1 MGSPVGSPAVPPSQ
15 PPRRGR
21 GKPPARG
28 SATPPSRGAK
38 PASRGAKPPARGAKP
53 PARGGK
59 PGARSTGRPE
69 RRDERSTR
77 GRPGETEASN
87 RPKRIVN
94 ERTKSWGGVAKRG
107 VGKLKPTE
115 AGTASAAWREAARE
129 SDNRE
134 RGRMGGAAPAWE
146 PEQWIDDGAVRD
158 EARGAVSRGRDTPAA
173 PRRARP
179 RKMLPDDVN
188 GEVAR
193 EAGPAWA
200 GRVQDRLQDAAR
212 AYERERYRDALKLLQ
227 PLAERAPGSAAIRE
241 LLGLTLYRMA
251 RWRAAVKELEVAE
264 LLSASVDHHP
274 VIADCHRAMGN
285 HRRVVEV
292 WDELRRGGAGVEV
305 LVEGRIVLAGSL
317 ADQGRVREA
326 IEVLEQGPVNVRKA
340 KDHHLRL
347 WYALAALYE
356 RAGEVPR
363 ARELFGRVLDADA
376 EFADVAERYD
386 ALS

>member
-1 MGSPVGSPAVPPSQ
+1 MGSPVGSPAVPPSK
-15 PPRRGR
+15 PPRRGS
-21 GKPPARG
+21 G
-28 SATPPSRGAK
+28 
-38 PASRGAKPPARGAKP
+38 KP

-59 PGARSTGRPE
+59 PPARRTGKPAPKRTGKPE
-69 RRDERSTR
+69 KRTDRSAR
-77 GRPGETEASN
+77 GRPSETEASN
-87 RPKRIVN
+87 RPKRVVN
-94 ERTKSWGGVAKRG
+94 ERTKTWGGVAKRG
-107 VGKLKPTE
+107 VGKLKPTD

-129 SDNRE
+129 SDKRE
-134 RGRMGGAAPAWE
+134 RGRMGGSAPAWE

-158 EARGAVSRGRDTPAA
+158 EARGAVRRGKEA
-173 PRRARP
+173 PTSARRERP
-179 RKMLPDDVN
+179 RKTLPDDVQ

-200 GRVQDRLQDAAR
+200 GRVQDRLQDAAK

-241 LLGLTLYRMA
+241 LLGLTLYRMS

-264 LLSASVDHHP
+264 LLGGSVDHHP
-274 VIADCHRAMGN
+274 VMADCMRALGN
-285 HRRVVEV
+285 HRRVEEL

-317 ADQGRVREA
+317 ADRGKVREA
-326 IEVLEQGPVNVRKA
+326 IELLAQGPVNVRKP

-347 WYALAALYE
+347 WYALGALYE

-363 ARELFGRVLDADA
+363 ARELFGRVLDADPD
-376 EFADVAERYD
+376 FADVAERYD

>member
-1 MGSPVGSPAVPPSQ
+1 MPPSQ
-15 PPRRGR
+15 PPRRGS
-21 GKPPARG
+21 GKPAPRRAKPG
-28 SATPPSRGAK
+28 GTPPAK
-38 PASRGAKPPARGAKP
+38 R
-53 PARGGK
+53 
-59 PGARSTGRPE
+59 TGRPPPK
-69 RRDERSTR
+69 RSGSPEKRTDRSAR
-77 GRPGETEASN
+77 GRPGEVEGSN
-87 RPKRIVN
+87 RPKRVVN

-115 AGTASAAWREAARE
+115 AGTASAAWREAAKE
-129 SDNRE
+129 SDQRE
-134 RGRMGGAAPAWE
+134 RRRMGGKAAPWE

-158 EARGAVSRGRDTPAA
+158 EARGAVARGKAEPV
-173 PRRARP
+173 RRERP
-179 RKMLPDDVN
+179 KKALPDDVR

-200 GRVQDRLQDAAR
+200 GRVQDRLQDAAK

-264 LLSASVDHHP
+264 LLSGSVDHHP
-274 VIADCHRAMGN
+274 VIADCQRALGN
-285 HRRVVEV
+285 HRRVLEL

-317 ADQGRVREA
+317 ADQGQVREA
-326 IEVLEQGPVNVRKA
+326 IELLEQGPINVRKA

-363 ARELFGRVLDADA
+363 ARELFGRVLDADP
-376 EFADVAERYD
+376 EFADVVERYD